1 MNKYKFY
8 KEKSTGKCIPSIEA
22 LSIDNYIEIKA
33 NTTDAALEKHVPEY
47 EIKDNEI
54 SVTVGSIEHPMTND
68 HYIMWIAL
76 VKDDKITLKELTPN
90 DKPTAIFEYEKDS
103 EIYAYCNL
111 HGLWKKDIE

>member
-22 LSIDNYIEIKA
+22 LSTDNYIEIKA
-33 NTTDAALEKHVPEY
+33 NTIDAALEKHIPVY
-47 EIKDNEI
+47 EIKNNEI
-54 SVTVGSIEHPMTND
+54 SVTVGSIEHPMTSN

-76 VKDDKITLKELTPN
+76 VKDEKIILKELSPN
-90 DKPTAIFEYEKDS
+90 DKPTAIFEYEKGS

-111 HGLWKKDIE
+111 HGLWKKVVE